1 MKRKQNN
8 KVAIIGRP
16 NVGKS
21 SLFNRLVQKRLS
33 VTSDISGTTRDRIIF
48 TTEWLGNY
56 FDLID
61 TGGFSQNLKED
72 NFQVLINQQ
81 IEIAIKEAD
90 LIIFLVSA
98 KEGVIN
104 EDRIIA
110 KKLKK
115 INKPIILAINKVD
128 NIEIKSDLY
137 DFYKLGYQD
146 PVATSS
152 IHGIGISELLDRVV
166 QGMPTKN
173 ENAFENTLRI
183 GIVGK
188 PNVGKSTLINTI
200 LNDNRVIVSDIS
212 GTTRD
217 SVDTLVKHNKEQY
230 IFTDTAGLKKNKD
243 SLSDI
248 EYYSELRTNFTILNS
263 DIVLLILDVN
273 QNLNKIDE
281 QILSVLKEE
290 YKPTVILV
298 NKIDLLTQEELKE
311 FHKKIANEFKFFNDP
326 YIVNI
331 SAISNKNINKIF
343 DAIRYI
349 DESLEQKIPI
359 PKLNQFLM
367 DIQMIKSPPR
377 HNGINVKLSY
387 ITYSNTRFP
396 HFIIFSNYPD
406 YVHFSYKRFIEN
418 NLKSIFAFKGIPI
431 KISFRKK

>member
-1 MKRKQNN
+1 MKKQNN

-81 IEIAIKEAD
+81 IEIAINEAD
-90 LIIFLVSA
+90 LIIFLTSA

-128 NIEIKSDLY
+128 NIEIKTDLY

-146 PVATSS
+146 PVAISS
-152 IHGIGISELLDRVV
+152 IHGIGISELLDRIV
-166 QGMPTKN
+166 QSLPIKK

-200 LNDNRVIVSDIS
+200 LKDNRVIVSDIS

-217 SVDTLVKHNKEQY
+217 SVDTLVKHNGEQY

-243 SLSDI
+243 ALSDI

-263 DIVLLILDVN
+263 DIILLVLDVK
-273 QNLNKIDE
+273 QDLNKIDE

-290 YKPTVILV
+290 YKPTIILV
-298 NKIDLLTQEELKE
+298 NKMDLLTPEELKD
-311 FHKKIANEFKFFNDP
+311 FHTKISSEFKFFNDP

-331 SAISNKNINKIF
+331 SALSNKNINKIF
-343 DAIRYI
+343 DAIHYI
-349 DESLEQKIPI
+349 DDALEQKIPI

-396 HFIIFSNYPD
+396 HFIIFANHPD

-418 NLKSIFAFKGIPI
+418 NLKSVFQFKGIPI